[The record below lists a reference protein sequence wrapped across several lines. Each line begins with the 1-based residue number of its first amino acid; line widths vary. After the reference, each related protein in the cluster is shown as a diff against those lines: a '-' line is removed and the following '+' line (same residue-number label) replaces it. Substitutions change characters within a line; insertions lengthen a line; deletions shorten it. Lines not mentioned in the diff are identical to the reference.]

1 MSKLN
6 MFFFMKESISKSD
19 AAWFYGGILTMKLLG
34 SIVLWP

>member
-6 MFFFMKESISKSD
+6 MFFFNEEVISISD
-19 AAWFYGGILTMKLLG
+19 GIWFYGGILTMILLG